1 MSNPIHSFDYLNS
14 LLEQIYSLSIELSS
28 SKIKLHELES
38 SFKINASFP
47 PDNLNL
53 YVKLSND
60 RSRDAYILKQQIDSS
75 EWHCLTRDIDTLKVK
90 IYKLKCQV
98 AFILKNS
105 SNSIDFMGNEQL
117 P

>member
-14 LLEQIYSLSIELSS
+14 LLEQIYSFSIELSS
-28 SKIKLHELES
+28 NKVKLHELES

-47 PDNLNL
+47 PDDL
-53 YVKLSND
+53 KLSND
-60 RSRDAYILKQQIDSS
+60 RSRDAYILKQQIESS
-75 EWHCLTRDIDTLKVK
+75 EWHCLTRDIDTIKAK

-105 SNSIDFMGNEQL
+105 GSSIDSTENE
-117 P
+117 

>member
-14 LLEQIYSLSIELSS
+14 LLEQIYSFSIELSS
-28 SKIKLHELES
+28 NKVKLHELES

-47 PDNLNL
+47 PDDLNL
-53 YVKLSND
+53 YIKLSND
-60 RSRDAYILKQQIDSS
+60 RSRDAYILKQQIESAD
-75 EWHCLTRDIDTLKVK
+75 WHCLTRDIDTLKAK

-105 SNSIDFMGNEQL
+105 GSSIDSTENE
-117 P
+117 